1 MNTIRFTDNR
11 PIHKVVLKLTSAQV
25 AAHLLRDQQFVF
37 YWRKGWDPRLAAT
50 RSLYADPVSPD
61 AIVAPRITVDQWQ
74 EIDAEL
80 HKLFCHDAR

>member
-11 PIHKVVLKLTSAQV
+11 PIHKAVLNLTSAQV

-50 RSLYADPVSPD
+50 RSLYAYPVSV
-61 AIVAPRITVDQWQ
+61 ATIVAPTITVEQWQ

-80 HKLFCHDAR
+80 HKLSAS